1 VRTLVLLLSVAIL
14 AVVAWPAAV
23 GGSSHRYSD
32 YLPPSTFSTD
42 PTPVRLLLNGHR
54 LTFSRAHLQYQSQWA
69 GGPVSE
75 IFVNALLPDF
85 EPPTKANLQEF
96 FSRGYGRQ
104 IDVNLKD
111 ARRMRDMKAFK
122 AWRFSYI
129 QPRSVT
135 SKMHGL
141 VGFNT
146 GGGAYSGM
154 NIFIPEEPHPDIQF
168 FECDIKIGLIVSPAC
183 QTLFFYNPDIHVD
196 YIYSRDF
203 LPQWK
208 EIHEG
213 VRRFIA
219 QHSEN

>member
-1 VRTLVLLLSVAIL
+1 VRTLFLFFSAATLLVRGAM
-14 AVVAWPAAV
+14 PV

-42 PTPVRLLLNGHR
+42 PTPVHLVLNGHR
-54 LTFSRAHLQYQSQWA
+54 LTFPRAYLQYQTQWA

-75 IFVNALLPDF
+75 IFVEALLPDF

-96 FSRGYGRQ
+96 LRAGHGRK

-111 ARRMRDMKAFK
+111 ARQMRDMDDFK
-122 AWRFSYI
+122 AWVFSYI

-135 SKMHGL
+135 RKRHGL
-141 VGFNT
+141 VSFNT
-146 GGGAYSGM
+146 RGGVYSGM

-168 FECDIKIGLIVSPAC
+168 FECGIKIGLIVSPGC
-183 QTLFFYNPDIHVD
+183 QVLFFYNPGIHVD
-196 YIYSRDF
+196 YSYSRDF
-203 LPQWK
+203 LPQWR
-208 EIHEG
+208 EIHDG

-219 QHSEN
+219 QHTEN

>member
-1 VRTLVLLLSVAIL
+1 VRTLFVLFSSVILLGSGAI
-14 AVVAWPAAV
+14 PV

-42 PTPVRLLLNGHR
+42 PTPVHLVLNGHR

-96 FSRGYGRQ
+96 LRAGHGRI
-104 IDVNLKD
+104 IDVNFTD
-111 ARRMRDMKAFK
+111 SRRLNDINAYK

-135 SKMHGL
+135 IKMHGL

-154 NIFIPEEPHPDIQF
+154 NIFIPEEPHPDIEF
-168 FECDIKIGLIVSPAC
+168 FECDIKIGLVVSPSC
-183 QTLFFYNPDIHVD
+183 KVLFFYNSEVHVD
-196 YIYSRDF
+196 YDYSRDF

-208 EIHEG
+208 EIHDG
-213 VRRFIA
+213 VRHFIA
-219 QHSEN
+219 QHSES

>member
-1 VRTLVLLLSVAIL
+1 
-14 AVVAWPAAV
+14 
-23 GGSSHRYSD
+23 
-32 YLPPSTFSTD
+32 
-42 PTPVRLLLNGHR
+42 
-54 LTFSRAHLQYQSQWA
+54 LQYTTQWE

-96 FSRGYGRQ
+96 LRPGHGRI
-104 IDVNLKD
+104 IDVNFTD
-111 ARRMRDMKAFK
+111 ARRLNDMNAFK

-135 SKMHGL
+135 IKMHGL
-141 VGFNT
+141 IGFNT
-146 GGGAYSGM
+146 GGGAYFGM

-168 FECDIKIGLIVSPAC
+168 FECDIKIGLVVSPSC
-183 QTLFFYNPDIHVD
+183 KVLFFYNSRVHVD
-196 YIYSRDF
+196 YDYSRDF

-208 EIHEG
+208 EIHRG
-213 VRRFIA
+213 VRQFIA

>member
-1 VRTLVLLLSVAIL
+1 MRLLFVLSSAAIL
-14 AVVAWPAAV
+14 FLGGAIPV

-32 YLPPSTFSTD
+32 YLPPSTVSTD
-42 PTPVRLLLNGHR
+42 PTPVHLVLNGHR

-75 IFVNALLPDF
+75 IFVNALLPGF
-85 EPPTKANLQEF
+85 EPPTKTNLQEF
-96 FSRGYGRQ
+96 LRPGHGRI
-104 IDVNLKD
+104 IDVNFTD
-111 ARRMRDMKAFK
+111 ARRLNDMNAYK

-135 SKMHGL
+135 IKMHGL

-146 GGGAYSGM
+146 SGGAYSGM
-154 NIFIPEEPHPDIQF
+154 NILIPEEPHPDIDF
-168 FECDIKIGLIVSPAC
+168 FECDIKIGLVVSPSC
-183 QTLFFYNPDIHVD
+183 KVLFFYNSEVHVD
-196 YIYSRDF
+196 YDYSRDF

-208 EIHEG
+208 EIHDG

-219 QHSEN
+219 QHSES